1 MQHNKAI
8 VNFEVNKIINKYN
21 PCLWEKQVKANV
33 PHIKITFTELIN
45 KNSHIFHICSELI
58 RFLQFNSSVSQVQS
72 LIVPMHL
79 CFLCNDTE
87 QQGNTNHQNFP
98 KCHLFVISF
107 DQHTCNNTNNYVN
120 ENPFFKCQTN
130 SRGYKHSFSFYKKK
144 KPWTLFY

>member
-1 MQHNKAI
+1 MYLTSKLLSQN
-8 VNFEVNKIINKYN
+8 
-21 PCLWEKQVKANV
+21 LS
-33 PHIKITFTELIN
+33 IKIPIFSTFVA
-45 KNSHIFHICSELI
+45 
-58 RFLQFNSSVSQVQS
+58 RFMQFNSSVSQVPS
-72 LIVPMHL
+72 LIVPLHL
-79 CFLCNDTE
+79 CSLCNDTE

-144 KPWTLFY
+144 KTLDIVLLKFKQMKRERFWTWLKFSKFFQCMLC

>member
-1 MQHNKAI
+1 MYLTSKLLSQN
-8 VNFEVNKIINKYN
+8 
-21 PCLWEKQVKANV
+21 LS
-33 PHIKITFTELIN
+33 IKIPIFSTFVA
-45 KNSHIFHICSELI
+45 
-58 RFLQFNSSVSQVQS
+58 RFLQFNSSVFQVPS

-79 CFLCNDTE
+79 CSLCNDTE

-144 KPWTLFY
+144 KTLDIVLLKFKQMKRERF

>member
-1 MQHNKAI
+1 
-8 VNFEVNKIINKYN
+8 
-21 PCLWEKQVKANV
+21 
-33 PHIKITFTELIN
+33 
-45 KNSHIFHICSELI
+45 
-58 RFLQFNSSVSQVQS
+58 
-72 LIVPMHL
+72 MHL

-144 KPWTLFY
+144 NLGHCSIKIQANEA